1 MGVLLTLMSALLYF
15 TDTNE
20 CSAILYYT
28 NGCSTDEWSYYGTR
42 ECCTI
47 LIGVFY
53 YTALILMSA
62 LLNLVSR

>member
-1 MGVLLTLMSALLYF
+1 MSVLLSYTDTDGCSI
-15 TDTNE
+15 DTNE
-20 CSAILYYT
+20 
-28 NGCSTDEWSYYGTR
+28 CSTDEWSYYGTR